1 MKHKASLV
9 LMELL
14 VMLLV
19 FALAAAFCLQVFVKA
34 KVISEETVRRDQAV
48 VLARNGAEL
57 LKATGGDRSAAE
69 ALSAEGYRIT
79 VLPQYSGQPG
89 LARAEIQV
97 TFEEKTLFSLETGW
111 QEAMP

>member
-1 MKHKASLV
+1 MKHKASLA

-57 LKATGGDRSAAE
+57 LKATGGDALAAE
-69 ALSAEGYRIT
+69 NLSKDGYCLT
-79 VLPQYSGQPG
+79 VHRKQSQQPG
-89 LARAEIQV
+89 LALAEITV
-97 TFEEKTLFSLETGW
+97 FYEEAQLFSLETGW
-111 QEAMP
+111 QEVLP